1 MTGKPSSK
9 TKTARTTR
17 RRASSVP
24 VKTFSLVRE
33 IQIHSSRKSLK
44 GWVANH
50 YACGW
55 STRTQLNDEDLTM
68 TGEEKANILL
78 RDHLATCPQAD
89 DLSIP
94 Y

>member
-1 MTGKPSSK
+1 MTMTGKRSTK
-9 TKTARTTR
+9 TKTTR
-17 RRASSVP
+17 PRASSAAA
-24 VKTFSLVRE
+24 KTFSLVRE

-55 STRTQLNDEDLTM
+55 SSKTQLNDEDLTF
-68 TGEEKANILL
+68 TGEQKANLLL

>member
-1 MTGKPSSK
+1 MSGKRSTK
-9 TKTARTTR
+9 TKTTR

-68 TGEEKANILL
+68 TGEQKANILL